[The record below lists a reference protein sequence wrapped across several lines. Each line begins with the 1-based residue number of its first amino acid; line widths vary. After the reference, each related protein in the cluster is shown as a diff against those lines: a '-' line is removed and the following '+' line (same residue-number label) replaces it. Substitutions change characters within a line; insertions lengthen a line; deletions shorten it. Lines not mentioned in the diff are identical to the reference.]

1 MTIET
6 TLAGVA
12 GEETFQPKQV
22 RDTKPEQRE
31 WIERCVWTDRM
42 LKRLEETQEET
53 VWFSLWDKVW
63 DRDNLTHAAWSVIWN
78 EGSPGVDHQ
87 TTEAFRLAREKEIE
101 KLAEE
106 LRTGTYKPLPARRT
120 WIEKLGSADLR
131 PLGIPPVRDRV
142 VQTALKHVIEPILE
156 RDFARESYGFRPG
169 KSAHQ
174 AIRRVEEELE
184 QGRRWVVDADLKSYF
199 DTIPHD
205 RLMEKVRRRIADGGI
220 LKLIESYLKAGVLE
234 AGKRWQE
241 TTQGTPQGSVIS
253 PLLAN
258 LYLNDLDHEMEKK
271 GRKMVRY
278 ADDFVVLCT
287 TKAEAEEVLEEI
299 QRWVKQEGLSLHP
312 TKTKIVTLKEGFDFL
327 GFHFTEGREG
337 RTVKWPR
344 KKSVAK
350 LRETIRE
357 RTRRLSGESMG
368 AIIVSIHPTLR
379 GWHGYF
385 RTSQLNAL
393 EGIDGWIRRRLRSL
407 LRFRAKKAGISKGR
421 ENRTYPNRWFQEH
434 GLFSLAGYPDSKASI
449 PQGNY

>member
-1 MTIET
+1 MTIEAKLT
-6 TLAGVA
+6 GVA
-12 GEETFQPKQV
+12 GEEYQPKQV
-22 RDTKPEQRE
+22 RETTPDQRE

-53 VWFSLWDKVW
+53 VWFSLWDKVG
-63 DRDNLTHAAWSVIWN
+63 DRDNLTHAAWNVIWN

-120 WIEKLGSADLR
+120 WIEKLGSTDLR

-184 QGRRWVVDADLKSYF
+184 QGRQWIVDADLKSYF

-220 LKLIESYLKAGVLE
+220 LKLIESYLNAGILE
-234 AGKRWQE
+234 VGKGWQE

-258 LYLNDLDHEMEKK
+258 LYLNDLDHEMERK

-299 QRWVKQEGLSLHP
+299 KRWVKQEGLSLHP
-312 TKTKIVTLKEGFDFL
+312 TKTKIVSLKEGFDFL
-327 GFHFTEGREG
+327 GFHFQEGREG

-357 RTRRLSGESMG
+357 RTRRLSGEAMG
-368 AIIVSIHPTLR
+368 AIIASINPTLR
-379 GWHGYF
+379 GWHAYF
-385 RTSQLNAL
+385 RTSQPSAL
-393 EGIDGWIRRRLRSL
+393 EGIDGWIRRRLRSI
-407 LRFRAKKAGISKGR
+407 LRFRDKKAGISKGH
-421 ENRTYPNRWFQEH
+421 ENRPYPNRWFQEYE
-434 GLFSLAGYPDSKASI
+434 LFSLAGYPDSKASI